1 MSGTEAERSLA
12 GAAAGHAVLAFRSCG
27 LRQPEPADA
36 ACEGAGRVIPEWVRT
51 AQLAKLTDVEI
62 EARLVARDP
71 RWRVEDPSDDARLRE
86 LGEATRAPGLGLAV
100 AVALGDTRLVL
111 RRLSPLVASTDPL
124 DVSAVLGA
132 VSYLN
137 DAALS
142 ADAVSSLPENVK
154 QPDHELVYQGQWAL
168 GLWRTKQRKPAL
180 QRAEELMRTWQ
191 GLDPASLGAALEKQA
206 PYPLVDREA
215 VMASIGAAQY
225 VRAEAQREEAE
236 RLEPPAMKGVKSAAE
251 MKSYVEGPFHDFAQE
266 KQAQLE
272 SATAEYRAIAELEPV
287 PPPRWV
293 TEAAARVGEMWL
305 TFATELTSLKPPASA
320 KLDADS
326 LTSLERA
333 MQASAAPL
341 RDRAKRSFE
350 VCTEYG
356 KRERVAM
363 EAVKRCEE
371 ALKGL

>member
-1 MSGTEAERSLA
+1 M
-12 GAAAGHAVLAFRSCG
+12 
-27 LRQPEPADA
+27 
-36 ACEGAGRVIPEWVRT
+36 IPEWVRT
-51 AQLAKLTDVEI
+51 AQLAKLMDVEI
-62 EARLVARDP
+62 EARLVARDV
-71 RWRVEDPSDDARLRE
+71 RWRVEAPSDDARLRE

-100 AVALGDTRLVL
+100 AVALGDTPLVL
-111 RRLSPLVASTDPL
+111 RRLSPLVASTEPL
-124 DVSAVLGA
+124 EVSAVLGA

-154 QPDHELVYQGQWAL
+154 QADHKLVYQGQWAL
-168 GLWRTKQRKPAL
+168 GLWRTEQRQPAL
-180 QRAEELMRTWQ
+180 QRAEELLKTWG
-191 GLDPASLGAALEKQA
+191 GLGPEERRAALEKQA
-206 PYPLVDREA
+206 PHPLVDREA

-236 RLEPPAMKGVKSAAE
+236 RLKPPSMKGVKSAAD
-251 MKSYVEGPFHDFAQE
+251 MKGYVEGPFHEFAQG

-272 SATAEYRAIAELEPV
+272 SVTAEYRAIAELEPV

-293 TEAAARVGEMWL
+293 TEGAARVGEMWL
-305 TFATELTSLKPPASA
+305 NFATELTTLKPPASA

-326 LTSLERA
+326 LSSLERA

-341 RDRAKRSFE
+341 RERAKRSFQ

-356 KRERVAM
+356 QRERVAV